1 MRLAGLCSQ
10 AVDYAKNGMPVD
22 LKNNRLPRM
31 LIPFKPDWKQKGSG
45 SRSADFYESD
55 RALGHLFRSID
66 LPDPNASLRIVA
78 VPMNMGS
85 PLSDPVSL
93 GLIPLVRRTLGDR
106 YTHSSGKSATAAT
119 LFAQYSRELQYI
131 RVTHT
136 LSENPDIELTEEE
149 IVVGTIIAN
158 CTDMRWH
165 RERKFRMRQHVDM
178 LVAETRQ
185 RLMPAA
191 SNPDATE
198 DEDQSRLK
206 TSLQDTWEAWAWSLR
221 HANQEGSSSF
231 GLIALGVIFDA
242 LKRLGALSG

>member
-10 AVDYAKNGMPVD
+10 AVDYAKNGVPVD
-22 LKNNRLPRM
+22 LKNNKLPQM

-45 SRSADFYESD
+45 SRSADFYESN
-55 RALGHLFRSID
+55 RALGHLFRGVD
-66 LPDPNASLRIVA
+66 LPDPN
-78 VPMNMGS
+78 VPLKTVPLNMGHL
-85 PLSDPVSL
+85 LSDPVSL
-93 GLIPLVRRTLGDR
+93 VLIPRVRCALGDR
-106 YTHSSGKSATAAT
+106 YTHSNGKSATAAT

-206 TSLQDTWEAWAWSLR
+206 TLLQDTWEAWAWSLR

-231 GLIALGVIFDA
+231 GLIALGIIFDA